1 MNVRL
6 SIGMDAQDLV
16 ALLVP
21 HRNCAYNLARW
32 LMRNSEDAED
42 VVQEA
47 YARAF
52 RYASGFRGGD
62 PRAWLLAIVR
72 NTCYGWLRKARTSG
86 LAEAFDEDVH
96 SREVSG
102 SNPEQQLLRRADTA
116 LAGAALAALPV
127 RFREVLVLRE
137 MEGLSYKEMSA
148 VLGVPIGTVMSSL
161 SRARERLRET
171 AGQMLLARVTRC
183 DPAAS

>member
-6 SIGMDAQDLV
+6 SIGIDAPDLV

-32 LMRNSEDAED
+32 LMRNSDDAED

-72 NTCYGWLRKARTSG
+72 NTCYAWLRKARTSS
-86 LAEAFDEDVH
+86 LVEAFDEEVH
-96 SREVSG
+96 SHEVSR

-116 LAGAALAALPV
+116 LAEAALAALPA

-137 MEGLSYKEMSA
+137 MEDLSYKEMSA
-148 VLGVPIGTVMSSL
+148 VLGVPIGTVMSTL
-161 SRARERLRET
+161 SRARERLRQT
-171 AGQMLLARVTRC
+171 ARQMLVAPGSRS
-183 DPAAS
+183 DPVAS

>member
-1 MNVRL
+1 MKIRL
-6 SIGMDAQDLV
+6 PAGTDPPDLV

-32 LMRNSEDAED
+32 LMRNRDDAED

-52 RYASGFRGGD
+52 RYASGFHGGD

-72 NTCYGWLRKARTSG
+72 NTCYGWLRKSGTSDRV
-86 LAEAFDEDVH
+86 EVFDEEVH
-96 SREVSG
+96 SHEVSEL
-102 SNPEQQLLRRADTA
+102 NPEQQLLRRADTA
-116 LAGAALAALPV
+116 LAEAALAALPV

-137 MEGLSYKEMSA
+137 MEGLSYKEISA
-148 VLGVPIGTVMSSL
+148 ALGMPIGTVMSTL

-171 AGQMLLARVTRC
+171 ARQMLVAPVTQC